1 MISFF
6 TCKKYLQV
14 IFIYKIYTLFFLLKM
29 KLLIAFVCVLILIY
43 IVSRVMNKKKPEEP
57 RENSKID
64 LLIKDI
70 EELQNA

>member
-1 MISFF
+1 
-6 TCKKYLQV
+6 
-14 IFIYKIYTLFFLLKM
+14 M